1 MRLIGPPLL
10 LIATLGLSG
19 CIDSLRSQPTPAKWT
34 TGFWLWRG
42 DSADAQAS
50 GETPDVLFVHA
61 GTIEYQTYGG
71 RSWHAYGELPDRVPA
86 AREYWFVFRYE
97 RQQVPG
103 LSAAPEIAAGF
114 AQVQALAQRRHL
126 NVAGIQLDI
135 DSPTAALPQ
144 YALFLREVR
153 NSLPP
158 KTEISITALLDWFR
172 DGTAVAEVVK
182 EADEFVPQF
191 YDAADE
197 RDRDKGAIATK
208 FDGVKWGPVFNRFRK
223 RFRIGISTFG
233 RARFVPREN
242 PEQPPHS
249 RYVYFRDLTMLDIAT
264 NPAFNLQT
272 TRSNANELLLN
283 YRVTRKNQLGY
294 NRFEPGDAVQFILS
308 TPDGVRAAVDSAR
321 RMRGYCAGVVFFRW
335 PGSDESLALQPDEVL
350 SAAGLAPQA
359 QKKPAS
365 IHLVDGHCAAV
376 NCADMYLVDATR
388 LSPKP
393 IRYRIRSSTELE
405 YFLPEEKVPIR
416 MAGPSGLELSL
427 PPYCGRSRLFL
438 GRAVT
443 TARTE
448 FTVEEEQ

>member
-1 MRLIGPPLL
+1 MRLIGLL
-10 LIATLGLSG
+10 LVLMVGMGLSG
-19 CIDSLRSQPTPAKWT
+19 CIGSLRSQQPPAKWT
-34 TGFWLWRG
+34 TGFWLWSRN
-42 DSADAQAS
+42 SADALS
-50 GETPDVLFVHA
+50 YSETPDVLFVHA
-61 GTIEYQTYGG
+61 GTISHETFGT
-71 RSWHAYGELPDRVPA
+71 RSWYVSGHLPDQLPSA
-86 AREYWFVFRYE
+86 GEYWFVFRYE
-97 RQQVPG
+97 RQQVPDV
-103 LSAAPEIAAGF
+103 STAPEIADRLSRF
-114 AQVQALAQRRHL
+114 QAVARRRHL
-126 NVAGIQLDI
+126 NVAGVQLDI

-144 YALFLREVR
+144 YALYPREVR

-158 KTEISITALLDWFR
+158 RTQISITALLDWFR
-172 DGTAVAEVVK
+172 DGTAVADVIK

-191 YDAADE
+191 YDAAGE
-197 RDRDKGAIATK
+197 SDRSGGAIATK
-208 FDGVKWGPVFNRFRK
+208 FDGAKWGPLFNRFRK

-242 PEQPPHS
+242 PEQPQHS
-249 RYVYFRDLTMLDIAT
+249 RNVYFRDLTMLDIAAD
-264 NPAFNLQT
+264 PAFSLQT
-272 TRSNANELLLN
+272 APSNANELVLN
-283 YRVTRKNQLGY
+283 YRVTRKHQIDY
-294 NRFEPGDAVQFILS
+294 NDFEPGDTVQFILS
-308 TPDGVRAAVDSAR
+308 TADGVRAAVESAR

-335 PGSDESLALQPDEVL
+335 PESDESLALQPDEVL

-359 QKKPAS
+359 PGKLAS
-365 IHLVDGHCAAV
+365 IYLVDGGCAAV
-376 NCADMYLVDATR
+376 NCVDLYLVNATR

-427 PPYCGRSRLFL
+427 PPYCGRGRLFL

>member
-1 MRLIGPPLL
+1 MRLIGLPLL

-34 TGFWLWRG
+34 AGFWLWSGR
-42 DSADAQAS
+42 SDATLSYSEA
-50 GETPDVLFVHA
+50 PDVLFVHT
-61 GTIEYQTYGG
+61 GTISHETYDR
-71 RSWHAYGELPDRVPA
+71 RSWYVSGQLPDQLPEA
-86 AREYWFVFRYE
+86 GEYWFVFRYE
-97 RQQVPG
+97 HQQVPDR
-103 LSAAPEIAAGF
+103 STAPEIAA
-114 AQVQALAQRRHL
+114 ALSRIQADARSRHL

-158 KTEISITALLDWFR
+158 KTQISITALLDWFR
-172 DGTAVAEVVK
+172 YGTAIAEVVK

-191 YDAADE
+191 YDAAGD
-197 RDRDKGAIATK
+197 RDRDRGAIATK
-208 FDGVKWGPVFNRFRK
+208 FDGAKWGPVFNRFRK

-249 RYVYFRDLTMLDIAT
+249 RYVYFRDLTILDIAT

-272 TRSNANELLLN
+272 TRSNANELVLN
-283 YRVTRKNQLGY
+283 YRVTRKLQIDY

-335 PGSDESLALQPDEVL
+335 PGWDESLALQPDEVL
-350 SAAGLAPQA
+350 SAAGVAPQA
-359 QKKPAS
+359 PGKHAS
-365 IHLVDGHCAAV
+365 IHLVDAHCAAV
-376 NCADMYLVDATR
+376 NCADVYLMNATR

-416 MAGPSGLELSL
+416 MAVPRGWNCHCHLIADGADYFS
-427 PPYCGRSRLFL
+427 
-438 GRAVT
+438 A
-443 TARTE
+443 AR
-448 FTVEEEQ
+448 